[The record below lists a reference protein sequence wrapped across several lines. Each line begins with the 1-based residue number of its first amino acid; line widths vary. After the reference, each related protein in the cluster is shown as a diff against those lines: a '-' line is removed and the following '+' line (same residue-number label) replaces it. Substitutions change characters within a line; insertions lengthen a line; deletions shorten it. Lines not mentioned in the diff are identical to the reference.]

1 MRPRCCSSESSLR
14 FAASAAKVRTS
25 ESNSRCGG
33 ILSSLVK
40 VILAQEFEVPVRD
53 ACAHA
58 SIRPRRRLAAAA
70 PAILR
75 QPVRVHS
82 QSRIELGRLERNARS
97 ADRDGD
103 DSIAALRAP
112 ELRSPYI
119 QSIAV
124 ARRGRLV
131 LDRYFYRFSAAQPH
145 DVGRY
150 RHRGRS
156 RDPLTARAASR
167 A

>member
-1 MRPRCCSSESSLR
+1 MLARMLPFGLEGVWPQLRRQSSGNR
-14 FAASAAKVRTS
+14 YAFIRNP
-25 ESNSRCGG
+25 ESNWG
-33 ILSSLVK
+33 
-40 VILAQEFEVPVRD
+40 
-53 ACAHA
+53 A
-58 SIRPRRRLAAAA
+58 SKGMREA
-70 PAILR
+70 PIATAM
-75 QPVRVHS
+75 
-82 QSRIELGRLERNARS
+82 N
-97 ADRDGD
+97 
-103 DSIAALRAP
+103 SIAALRAP